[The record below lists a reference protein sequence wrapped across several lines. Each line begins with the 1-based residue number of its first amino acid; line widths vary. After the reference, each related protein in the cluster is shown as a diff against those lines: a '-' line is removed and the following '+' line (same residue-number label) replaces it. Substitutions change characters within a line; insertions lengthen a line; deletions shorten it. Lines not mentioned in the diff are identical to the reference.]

1 MKIVRRI
8 VCLVLAF
15 ATVTSMA
22 QAVDPALQQAKR
34 QEIMKLL
41 ESTQVMA
48 LMQQMS
54 AAMITQM
61 TGGIRSKRPDIP
73 LTALDFLPST
83 VSEVVRDNE
92 KFFQEMFVSLY
103 DRHFTLDDIRA
114 LNAFYESAAGKKMV
128 EKQPILM
135 QQGMTL
141 GTEWGRSIGPEI
153 DRRVREKLASQGYK
167 L

>member
-1 MKIVRRI
+1 MKIVRL
-8 VCLVLAF
+8 VAWLVLAF
-15 ATVTSMA
+15 ASATSMA
-22 QAVDPALQQAKR
+22 QAVDPTLQQAKR

-128 EKQPILM
+128 EKQPLLM

-153 DRRVREKLASQGYK
+153 DRRVREKLAAQGYK

>member
-1 MKIVRRI
+1 MKTARI
-8 VCLVLAF
+8 IASLVLAF
-15 ATVTSMA
+15 ATVTAMA
-22 QAVDPALQQAKR
+22 QAVDPATQQAKR
-34 QEIMKLL
+34 QEINKLL
-41 ESTQVMA
+41 ETTKAMA
-48 LMQQMS
+48 MLQQMS
-54 AAMITQM
+54 SAMITQM

-92 KFFQEMFVSLY
+92 KFFQELFASMY
-103 DRHFTLDDIRA
+103 DRHFTLEDLLA
-114 LNAFYESAAGKKMV
+114 MNAFYDSAAGKKMI

-141 GTEWGRSIGPEI
+141 GAEWGRSIGPEI
-153 DRRVREKLASQGYK
+153 DRRVREKLAAQGYK